1 MAWSCRCAH
10 RRRCLLDNSRVER
23 AESGECFFFL
33 PIFPSSVF
41 LSFFLKFQFF
51 FLHPAETL
59 GFQDISR
66 RCRLCLIFFFLF
78 RSSLFFSLFLFYL
91 IEIHFY
97 FVCFYISFFFIYLAL
112 YRRKS
117 GDMRSL
123 CIRFVYGFVP
133 AWLPFL
139 FLSEPTP
146 SSMSMI
152 QRVT

>member
-1 MAWSCRCAH
+1 MVAWSCRCAH

-97 FVCFYISFFFIYLAL
+97 FVCFYISFFLSIWH
-112 YRRKS
+112 
-117 GDMRSL
+117 
-123 CIRFVYGFVP
+123 CIEGSRETCAHCVFVSCTGSCRLGCLFVS
-133 AWLPFL
+133 F
-139 FLSEPTP
+139 
-146 SSMSMI
+146 
-152 QRVT
+152 